1 MKNATQKNN
10 PSAASV
16 QGFTIIE
23 LMIASA
29 VFSTVL
35 LVALTGFLQI
45 GRLFY
50 KGVSETQT
58 QDTTR
63 QVVSDISSNLK
74 ATSSTVA
81 IPQTFASAGQPYS
94 YFCAGAYRYTYGTY
108 MTGADSG
115 HTVQYISSQNNN
127 YDPSATGVNMG
138 LVKDRVG
145 SGNCPQPCANGS
157 SNSATRCGIGTRVA
171 ISSASGATELLGNG
185 MRIGQISINQVG
197 TTSLYNV
204 NVSVVYGEYSVL
216 DYSTTPPTCAG
227 NSSEQRF
234 CAVDQLSTS
243 VFEGELHP

>member
-1 MKNATQKNN
+1 LKNATQKNN
-10 PSAASV
+10 PSAASAK
-16 QGFTIIE
+16 GFTIVE

-81 IPQTFASAGQPYS
+81 IPQTFAGAGQPYS

-115 HTVQYISSQNNN
+115 HTTQFVSSLASI
-127 YDPSATGVNMG
+127 YDPSAANVNMG

-157 SNSATRCGIGTRVA
+157 TNAATRCTGTRVA
-171 ISSASGATELLGNG
+171 ISGATELLGNG

-204 NVSVVYGEYSVL
+204 NVSVVYGDYSVL
-216 DYSTTPPTCAG
+216 DYNTTPPTCAG